1 MYMCKEILV
10 LRIERAERE
19 RVRERE
25 GGRERE
31 IERDKTVQ
39 LNKLPINLI

>member
-1 MYMCKEILV
+1 V
-10 LRIERAERE
+10 FE

-31 IERDKTVQ
+31 GHE
-39 LNKLPINLI
+39 PINKKREKGQFVYMITKEP